1 MKKIKY
7 LIVGFMF
14 LIGVGLM
21 SQPLVIL
28 NCDNLDRDTLFIGDT
43 ISMSGEQFWIDC
55 DGGLLTAPIS
65 SDVQIVNGCGSN
77 SVIYIYC
84 VILSCNSDWISA
96 GLPPIYKRKEFTLVD
111 PTDTITT
118 SIKESESLD
127 FGMYPNP
134 TSDFVTIK
142 VKNRSN
148 YDVFSM
154 SGQLMMT
161 SMLNSG
167 SNSIDLTNL
176 PTGVYSVRIDGV
188 TKQLIRL

>member
-1 MKKIKY
+1 MI
-7 LIVGFMF
+7 IVGN
-14 LIGVGLM
+14 LTNAQVVVDCNDPD
-21 SQPLVIL
+21 QPNVLH
-28 NCDNLDRDTLFIGDT
+28 IGDVV
-43 ISMSGEQFWIDC
+43 SM
-55 DGGLLTAPIS
+55 
-65 SDVQIVNGCGSN
+65 VSN
-77 SVIYIYC
+77 SNIC
-84 VILSCNSDWISA
+84 VQCYQSPAPFIAGCSSSITVPTCPNSVFLFTVVGCDQYGWSNGIGFSV
-96 GLPPIYKRKEFTLVD
+96 KEF
-111 PTDTITT
+111 TITT

-148 YDVFSM
+148 FDVFSM